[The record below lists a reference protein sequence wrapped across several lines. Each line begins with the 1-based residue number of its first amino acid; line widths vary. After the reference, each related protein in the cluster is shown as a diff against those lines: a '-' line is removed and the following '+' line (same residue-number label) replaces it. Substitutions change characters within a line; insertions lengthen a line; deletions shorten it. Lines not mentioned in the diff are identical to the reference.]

1 MRRLGIHRWLVQKT
15 AMKVRTERGLTLV
28 ELLVVISILSLL
40 AVTVLPN
47 ISGTIDSRRAK
58 EASRGLSTFISRA
71 QARALA
77 AAEPRGLQIQ
87 PLVNDSAVALD
98 FFVADVP
105 QAYAGETTSSS
116 VRLALTSDATRATLT
131 FTADG
136 TSSLL
141 NSSGFC
147 KDGDEIQVGASG
159 PYFRFT
165 PGVPPD
171 VPPVLRM
178 WASKNQTEYT
188 AVLPPAGVQLPF
200 RIRRQPARASSGVH
214 QLANGAAVD
223 LRWSIVGGVF
233 FSSFVVTADPISIL
247 FDTAGK
253 PYQMVHSGGTRRAI
267 GGPIYLL
274 IGLAELCGNNPLAMG
289 DVDLNAEPETRDGAN
304 WQYADATWLF
314 IDPQSGVVSTFP
326 VSAKAANKKFAET
339 GDAALAV
346 AASL

>member
-1 MRRLGIHRWLVQKT
+1 MRQLSIHRWLVQKT
-15 AMKVRTERGLTLV
+15 ATKVRVERGMTLV
-28 ELLVVISILSLL
+28 ELLVVISIISLL

-77 AAEPRGLQIQ
+77 AAEPRGFQIQ
-87 PLVNDSAVALD
+87 PLPNDSAVALD

-105 QAYAGETTSSS
+105 QTYAGETTSSS
-116 VRLALTSDATRATLT
+116 VVLVPTSATSANLT
-131 FTADG
+131 FTGDG
-136 TSSLL
+136 TSSRL
-141 NSSGFC
+141 SATGFC
-147 KDGDEIQVGASG
+147 MDGDEIQVGASG

-165 PGVPPD
+165 PGAPPL
-171 VPPVLRM
+171 LRM
-178 WASKNQTEYT
+178 WDSKNQTGYT

-223 LRWSIVGGVF
+223 LRWSVVGGVF
-233 FSSFVVTADPISIL
+233 FSSFVGTADPISIL

-253 PYQMVHSGGTRRAI
+253 PYQMIHSGGTRRAI
-267 GGPIYLL
+267 GGPIHLL
-274 IGLAELCGNNPLAMG
+274 IGLAELCGNDPLVVS

-339 GDAALAV
+339 GDASLAV